1 METVTKR
8 REKLIALV
16 SAIVLVLSMCLPYL
30 VGVEVVGANGSNKV
44 VLGYYASWNPPSDSF
59 DPNKI
64 THLNYSFGDICWDG
78 EHGNPN
84 NEEIA
89 EGEQKVWPC
98 TDLSGE
104 EDTDLANGTIVM
116 YEPEVDLPELERVA
130 GFKEENPDLKTLLS
144 IGGWTL
150 SHNLSDVAADPEARQ
165 TLAESAVDFIRE
177 FNMDGLDVDWEYP
190 VRPDWGAGHA
200 NNAERDEDSE
210 NWLLLLEDIRQALD
224 EAGAEDGKEYL
235 LTMAGGQQAWFI
247 QGLDLEKASN
257 YLDYFAVMAYDTHG
271 TWAQMTGHNAPLYPN
286 DIEIDLVGWSDGSVD
301 LAVNEMK
308 AANVPDEKIILGL
321 AFYGQAWQGCNPEDD
336 QAYNIERGPHQ
347 ECFGAAADI
356 DTGYDSITQLVNQD
370 GYDYYWDNQAKVPY
384 LYNEIKG
391 EFVSYDNVE
400 SLQYKVNYIK
410 DNHLGGAMIWDLST
424 D

>member
-1 METVTKR
+1 
-8 REKLIALV
+8 
-16 SAIVLVLSMCLPYL
+16 
-30 VGVEVVGANGSNKV
+30 
-44 VLGYYASWNPPSDSF
+44 
-59 DPNKI
+59 
-64 THLNYSFGDICWDG
+64 
-78 EHGNPN
+78 
-84 NEEIA
+84 
-89 EGEQKVWPC
+89 
-98 TDLSGE
+98 
-104 EDTDLANGTIVM
+104 
-116 YEPEVDLPELERVA
+116 
-130 GFKEENPDLKTLLS
+130 LKTLLS

-177 FNMDGLDVDWEYP
+177 FKMDGLDVDWEYP
-190 VRPDWGAGHA
+190 VRPDWGAGHPG
-200 NNAERDEDSE
+200 NAERDEDPE

-224 EAGAEDGKEYL
+224 EAGAEDGKDYL

-257 YLDYFAVMAYDTHG
+257 YLDYLAVMAYDTHG

-301 LAVNEMK
+301 LAINEMK
-308 AANVPDEKIILGL
+308 AANVPDDKIILGL

-336 QAYNIERGPHQ
+336 QVYNIERGPHQ
-347 ECFGAAADI
+347 ECFGGAANI
-356 DTGYDSITQLVNQD
+356 DTGYDSIAQLVNQD
-370 GYDYYWDNQAKVPY
+370 GYEYYWDNQSKVPY

-424 D
+424 DDANWNLLKATLYGLGVSADEPTPDPEQPGFDLSELKALIEAAKEIDNSEAIYTDESFAQLQEAIE